1 MTKRKIAGIL
11 SEVSKILAMDPG
23 EFEKYRYENIA
34 QTLIPNDWFT
44 LQETQRKYC
53 KMWIDDILRDTY

>member
-44 LQETQRKYC
+44 L
-53 KMWIDDILRDTY
+53 